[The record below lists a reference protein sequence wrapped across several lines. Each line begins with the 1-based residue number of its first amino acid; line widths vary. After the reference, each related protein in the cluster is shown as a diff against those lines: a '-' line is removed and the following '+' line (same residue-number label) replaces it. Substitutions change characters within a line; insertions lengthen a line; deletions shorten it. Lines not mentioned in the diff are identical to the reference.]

1 MAENAV
7 SVTVFLVRW
16 TGLGGRGPDKGDG
29 KRLSR
34 CYAVVES
41 S

>member
-1 MAENAV
+1 MAENAL

-16 TGLGGRGPDKGDG
+16 TGLEGDR